1 MAGGKL
7 LSKHLNQKD
16 RRGDQLKRYNPA
28 ERLNRYH
35 PGKRY
40 GRESRTQV
48 EVLEEFCEEQYHRIF
63 TKLFVPIQDSPT
75 TVRMQKVRESR
86 NVRQADAVGGEID
99 DTDFEYRK

>member
-16 RRGDQLKRYNPA
+16 RKGDQLKRYSPA
-28 ERLNRYH
+28 DRLNRYH
-35 PGKRY
+35 AGKRY
-40 GRESRTQV
+40 GRQGRTQM

-63 TKLFVPIQDSPT
+63 SKLFVPVADSPT
-75 TVRMQKVRESR
+75 TVRERKVRESR
-86 NVRQADAVGGEID
+86 NARQADAVGGEIE